1 MNSFYKCRTSSER
14 WACMLHEYTLL
25 WLPQLLLA
33 TVCQSLVYTN
43 GQVLQV
49 YKAHMLARYTHNSLN
64 HPFHNTKF

>member
-1 MNSFYKCRTSSER
+1 
-14 WACMLHEYTLL
+14 MLHEYTLL